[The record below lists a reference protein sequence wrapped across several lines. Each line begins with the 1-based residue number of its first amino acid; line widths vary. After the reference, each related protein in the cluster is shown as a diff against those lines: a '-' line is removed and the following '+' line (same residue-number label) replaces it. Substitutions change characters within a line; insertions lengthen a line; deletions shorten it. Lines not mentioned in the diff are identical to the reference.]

1 VRKQRILKMTASAFG
16 FIAICIVVIG
26 AWDIFTEA
34 SSQNP
39 APQGQMSPA
48 ELSAAIDAQREASA
62 KLTRSASF
70 DQRLQKLREKAKK
83 KGTVSVIVKVR
94 AAFRPEGQISNAAEL
109 LAQRKVIEEAQDQML
124 SWLRYVPSTLKR
136 YEYLPYIAASIDAT
150 GLEQLQSS
158 SEALDISEDKP
169 MRLALAESLPRI
181 GAPRAW
187 AGGFKGSGKTIAVL
201 DSGVDKNH
209 PWLAGK
215 VVSEA
220 CYSTNN
226 SAELYS
232 SLCPGGV
239 AESTDPDSPLPTPHF
254 CPLFFCPTPLSG
266 RNDDRGRR
274 KKNIPTKKNLR
285 HVSALF
291 RTNSWKH
298 KCYWPDFY
306 LNGLRPVYPVGR

>member
-1 VRKQRILKMTASAFG
+1 MTTSVFA

-34 SSQNP
+34 RSQTP

-48 ELSAAIDAQREASA
+48 ELSAAIEAQREASA
-62 KLTRSASF
+62 KLTRSATF
-70 DQRLQKLREKAKK
+70 DQRFRKLSEKAQK
-83 KGTVSVIVKVR
+83 KGTVSVIVKAP
-94 AAFRPEGQISNAAEL
+94 AAFRPEGQISSAAEV
-109 LAQRKVIEEAQDQML
+109 LAQRKVIEEAQGQML

-136 YEYLPYIAASIDAT
+136 YKYIPYITACVDSPALKQIQA
-150 GLEQLQSS
+150 S

-215 VVSEA
+215 IVSEA
-220 CYSTNN
+220 CYSANN
-226 SAELYS
+226 SAEQYS
-232 SLCPGGV
+232 SLCTGGT
-239 AESTDPDSPLPTPHF
+239 A
-254 CPLFFCPTPLSG
+254 
-266 RNDDRGRR
+266 
-274 KKNIPTKKNLR
+274 
-285 HVSALF
+285 
-291 RTNSWKH
+291 
-298 KCYWPDFY
+298 
-306 LNGLRPVYPVGR
+306 

>member
-1 VRKQRILKMTASAFG
+1 MRKQRIHKLTVSALG
-16 FIAICIVVIG
+16 LIAVCIAVIG

-34 SSQNP
+34 RSKTP
-39 APQGQMSPA
+39 APQKQMSPA
-48 ELSAAIDAQREASA
+48 ELSAAIEAQREASA

-70 DQRLQKLREKAKK
+70 DQRFRKLSDRAKK

-94 AAFRPEGQISNAAEL
+94 AAFQPEGQIMNAAQR
-109 LAQRKVIEEAQDQML
+109 LAQRKVIGEAQDQIL
-124 SWLRYVPSTLKR
+124 SWLRYVPFTLKR

-150 GLEQLQSS
+150 GLEHLQSS

-169 MRLALAESLPRI
+169 MRLALAESLPRV

-187 AGGFKGSGKTIAVL
+187 AGGFNGSGKTIAVL

-239 AESTDPDSPLPTPHF
+239 AESTDPDSGVPCTVLGGAENCGHGTISDVEEAVSDNRRSWF
-254 CPLFFCPTPLSG
+254 SLF
-266 RNDDRGRR
+266 
-274 KKNIPTKKNLR
+274 
-285 HVSALF
+285 
-291 RTNSWKH
+291 
-298 KCYWPDFY
+298 
-306 LNGLRPVYPVGR
+306 